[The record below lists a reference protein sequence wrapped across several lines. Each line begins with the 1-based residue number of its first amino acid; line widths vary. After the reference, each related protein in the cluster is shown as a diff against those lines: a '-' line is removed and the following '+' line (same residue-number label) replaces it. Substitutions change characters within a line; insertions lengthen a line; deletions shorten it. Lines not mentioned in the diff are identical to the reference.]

1 MYILKTIKNILNVL
15 ASLGLVGGG
24 GALYAGIR
32 FCKCKWI
39 TDWLL
44 VRMSHTSPL
53 MMSQPRF
60 CCHLLNVMQNKP
72 EPLRLCR

>member
-24 GALYAGIR
+24 VLHAGIR
-32 FCKCKWI
+32 FCECKWI

-44 VRMSHTSPL
+44 VRMSDTAP
-53 MMSQPRF
+53 
-60 CCHLLNVMQNKP
+60 
-72 EPLRLCR
+72 

>member
-15 ASLGLVGGG
+15 ASLGLVGGH
-24 GALYAGIR
+24 LHAGIR

-44 VRMSHTSPL
+44 VRMSHTAP
-53 MMSQPRF
+53 
-60 CCHLLNVMQNKP
+60 
-72 EPLRLCR
+72 